1 MSLMRIKVPA
11 SSANLGSGFDTVGL
25 ALSLYNFFD
34 VLEILP
40 AGQYEVEVVGEG
52 AGNEG
57 LAVRNGVVASFER
70 ACRSWGIE
78 PPGLRLRTLNA
89 IPMKRGL
96 GSSSSAIVGG
106 VAIANELR
114 KEPLSREELLPL
126 MVSMEGHPDNVVPC
140 CLGGMAV
147 SCWDGENLRF
157 VRMPPLPEDICA
169 VVAVPAVE
177 LSTEEA
183 RRALPDQVSLKDAVY
198 NLSRAA
204 LLAASWATGNWDNLP
219 WAMDDRLHQPFRARL
234 FPGGES
240 ILEEVR
246 AIGQCSGVAIS
257 GSGPSVLAFARSG
270 VPEMAGLMCSI
281 FSRFGL
287 RSRFFVLSEDREG
300 LSVIRE
306 EGKLPWSSRSS
317 GGGKEKNERVVP
329 VNMGLDS
336 NGQCAVEKVISDRS
350 IAKVAV
356 LGVPDVPG
364 VAARLF
370 SALAEEEVGAEMI
383 VQSVMRGQTNDIA
396 FIVKAS
402 LLGKAMDICRQFAL
416 EVKAQGVTFDTEIA
430 KVALGGKNLAGCPAI
445 PSQMFSVLAEENI
458 NIDMI
463 AAAATVI
470 ACIVSAAGME
480 KAVDALTSAFLP

>member
-1 MSLMRIKVPA
+1 MSFMRIKVPA

-52 AGNEG
+52 AGNKG

-70 ACRSWGIE
+70 ACRSWGME

-140 CLGGMAV
+140 CLGGMVV

-306 EGKLPWSSRSS
+306 GGKLPWSSCS
-317 GGGKEKNERVVP
+317 GGGGKGKNERVVP

-370 SALAEEEVGAEMI
+370 SALA
-383 VQSVMRGQTNDIA
+383 
-396 FIVKAS
+396 
-402 LLGKAMDICRQFAL
+402 
-416 EVKAQGVTFDTEIA
+416 
-430 KVALGGKNLAGCPAI
+430 
-445 PSQMFSVLAEENI
+445 
-458 NIDMI
+458 
-463 AAAATVI
+463 
-470 ACIVSAAGME
+470 
-480 KAVDALTSAFLP
+480 

>member
-1 MSLMRIKVPA
+1 MSFMRIKVPA

-70 ACRSWGIE
+70 ACRSWGME

>member
-1 MSLMRIKVPA
+1 MTLMRIKVPA

-40 AGQYEVEVVGEG
+40 VGQYDLEVVGEG
-52 AGNEG
+52 AGDES
-57 LAVRNGVVASFER
+57 LALRNGVIASYEG
-70 ACRSWGIE
+70 ACLTWGME

-114 KEPLSREELLPL
+114 KAPLPREALLPL

-140 CLGGMAV
+140 CLGGMVV
-147 SCWDGENLRF
+147 SCWDGEELKF
-157 VRMPPLPEDICA
+157 VRMPPLPPEICA

-183 RRALPDQVSLKDAVY
+183 RRALPDQVPLKDAVY

-204 LLAASWATGNWDNLP
+204 LLAASWATGNWENLP

-246 AIGQCSGVAIS
+246 GIGQCSGVAIS
-257 GSGPSVLAFARSG
+257 GSGPSVLAFARSE
-270 VPEMAGLMCSI
+270 VPEMAELMCSI
-281 FSRFGL
+281 FSRFGV
-287 RSRFFVLSEDREG
+287 RSRFFVLSEDAEG
-300 LSVIRE
+300 LSVLRE
-306 EGKLPWSSRSS
+306 RDKPSCAVQTSLET
-317 GGGKEKNERVVP
+317 KEKNERVIP

-336 NGQCAVEKVISDRS
+336 SGRCVVEEVISDRR
-350 IAKVAV
+350 IAKIAV

-370 SALAEEEVGAEMI
+370 SALAEQEVGAEMI

-396 FIVKAS
+396 FIVRGS
-402 LLGKAMDICRQFAL
+402 LLGKAMDICRRFAL

-430 KVALGGKNLAGCPAI
+430 KVAVEGENLAGCSSI

-470 ACIVSAAGME
+470 ACIVSASEME
-480 KAVDALTSAFLP
+480 KAAGALSAAFLP

>member
-1 MSLMRIKVPA
+1 MSFMRIKVPA

-52 AGNEG
+52 AGNKG

-70 ACRSWGIE
+70 ACRSWGME

-140 CLGGMAV
+140 CLGGMVV

-306 EGKLPWSSRSS
+306 GGKLPWSSCS
-317 GGGKEKNERVVP
+317 GGGGKGKNERVVP

-370 SALAEEEVGAEMI
+370 SALAKEEVGAEMI

-416 EVKAQGVTFDTEIA
+416 EVKAQGVTFDTEVA

>member
-1 MSLMRIKVPA
+1 MTLMRIKVPA

-52 AGNEG
+52 AGNKG

-70 ACRSWGIE
+70 ACRSWGME

-140 CLGGMAV
+140 CLGGMVV

-306 EGKLPWSSRSS
+306 GGKLPWSSCS
-317 GGGKEKNERVVP
+317 GGGGKGKNERVVP

-370 SALAEEEVGAEMI
+370 SALAKEEVGAEMI

-416 EVKAQGVTFDTEIA
+416 EVKAQGVTFDTEVA

>member
-1 MSLMRIKVPA
+1 MSFMRIKVPA

-70 ACRSWGIE
+70 ACRSWGME

-114 KEPLSREELLPL
+114 KEPLSREALLPL

-370 SALAEEEVGAEMI
+370 SALAKEEVGAEMI

-396 FIVKAS
+396 FIVKGS

>member
-1 MSLMRIKVPA
+1 MSFMRIKVPA